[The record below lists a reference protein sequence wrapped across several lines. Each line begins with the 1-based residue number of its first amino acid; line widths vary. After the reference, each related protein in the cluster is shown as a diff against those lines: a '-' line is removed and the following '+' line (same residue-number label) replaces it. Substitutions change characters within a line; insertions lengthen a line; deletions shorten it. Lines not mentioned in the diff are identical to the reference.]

1 MRIVIEQADFQLLS
15 QATQKEL
22 LEKFAGR
29 NVVVVRPET
38 KPGKLL
44 WRKPMDLTPDLAA
57 RILHGLSDPHR
68 ARLKL
73 FAKKGGRVTQK
84 ELLAATKDTEMR
96 VLSHFQ
102 AVLSRRLRR
111 LISDPEKKVHLIGW
125 DFESTIWNKDRTNIV
140 NGVYYVT
147 DPTVET
153 LRDYFG
159 IKNARQSGG
168 A

>member
-1 MRIVIEQADFQLLS
+1 MRIVIEQTDFQLLS
-15 QATQKEL
+15 KATQREL
-22 LEKFAGR
+22 LEKFAGG
-29 NVVVVRPET
+29 NALVARPLK
-38 KPGKLL
+38 KPSNLL
-44 WRKPMDLTPDLAA
+44 WREPIDLTPDLAV
-57 RILHGLSDPHR
+57 RLLHGLSDPHR
-68 ARLKL
+68 NRLRL
-73 FAKKGGRVTQK
+73 FAKKSGRVTQK
-84 ELLAATKDTEMR
+84 DLLAATKDTEMR

-111 LISDPEKKVHLIGW
+111 LINDPEKKAHLIGW

-147 DPTVET
+147 GQTTET

-159 IKNARQSGG
+159 IKNANRSGG

>member
-1 MRIVIEQADFQLLS
+1 MRIVIEQTDFQLLS

-22 LEKFAGR
+22 LETFAGG
-29 NVVVVRPET
+29 NVVIARPKS
-38 KPGKLL
+38 KPSNLL
-44 WRKPMDLTPDLAA
+44 WREPIDLTPDLAS
-57 RILHGLSDPHR
+57 RLLHGLSDPHR
-68 ARLKL
+68 IRLKV
-73 FAKKGGRVTQK
+73 FAKMGGRVTQK
-84 ELLAATKDTEMR
+84 ELLAATEDTEMR

-111 LISDPEKKVHLIGW
+111 LIDDPEKKVHLIGW

-147 DPTVET
+147 GQTAET

-159 IKNARQSGG
+159 IKNAGQSG

>member
-1 MRIVIEQADFQLLS
+1 MRIVIEQIDFQLLS

-22 LEKFAGR
+22 LEKFAGG
-29 NVVVVRPET
+29 NVVIARPKS
-38 KPGKLL
+38 KPGNLL
-44 WRKPMDLTPDLAA
+44 WREPIDLTPELAS
-57 RILHGLSDPHR
+57 RLLHGLSDPHR
-68 ARLKL
+68 VRLKV

-84 ELLAATKDTEMR
+84 DLLAATEDTEMR

-111 LISDPEKKVHLIGW
+111 LINDPEKKVHLIGW

-147 DPTVET
+147 GQTTET

-159 IKNARQSGG
+159 VKNADQSG